1 MLHVSYRLISRGLL
15 RPNTFGYRNQCL
27 KLQTSSA
34 NQFSGIVQLT
44 GNYRPN
50 KSAEQQ
56 NNAAG
61 TVSVIVETHRRRRGP
76 IVMSSRNGSSKPTL
90 ATIRVSSLTKN
101 MHFYSATKRNW
112 DKDSRSL
119 RLNEQLDRP
128 LVLILAW
135 LQATEKHLRKYAE
148 FYVEQGFEVLVAH
161 ISPWQLMWPVH
172 GTQAVAGDI
181 VKFLRNNDLERGIV
195 LHGFSVGGYLW
206 GECLV
211 KIHEDEA
218 NKGVME
224 KIKGQIWDSAA
235 DITEIPVGVPHAV
248 LPKNPTLQSALRGY
262 ITYHLKLF
270 HEEATQYYEK
280 CNKLYF
286 NEPAHCPAL
295 LLVSKTDPVGTEAA
309 NRRLMATWES
319 IGIKTTMKCWDRS
332 PHVGHFH
339 KHRDEYI
346 EQLLSH
352 LSSLNIAGY
361 SPKAKL

>member
-1 MLHVSYRLISRGLL
+1 MLQVSYRLITRGLKH
-15 RPNTFGYRNQCL
+15 PNTFRYRNQCL
-27 KLQTSSA
+27 KLQTSA
-34 NQFSGIVQLT
+34 NQFNGIVQLSGNCRLKGVEQRNKPPT
-44 GNYRPN
+44 GAVP
-50 KSAEQQ
+50 A
-56 NNAAG
+56 
-61 TVSVIVETHRRRRGP
+61 IETHRSRSGP
-76 IVMSSRNGSSKPTL
+76 IVMSARNGSSKPTL

-112 DKDSRSL
+112 DKDSKSL
-119 RLNEQLDRP
+119 RLNEQLDKP

-135 LQATEKHLRKYAE
+135 LQATEKHLRKFAE

-172 GTQAVAGDI
+172 GTQAVACDI
-181 VKFLRNNDLERGIV
+181 VKFLKNNDLERGVV

-211 KIHEDEA
+211 KIHENES
-218 NKGVME
+218 NKGIFN

-248 LPKNPTLQSALRGY
+248 LPKNPTLQNVLRGY

-280 CNKLYF
+280 CTKIYF
-286 NEPAHCPAL
+286 YEPAICPAL
-295 LLVSKTDPVGTEAA
+295 LLISKTDPVGTEAA
-309 NRRLMATWES
+309 NKRLMAAWES

-339 KHRDEYI
+339 KHREEYI
-346 EQLLSH
+346 ELLLAH

-361 SPKAKL
+361 FPKAKL